1 MKLQWFAKGGPGTGR
16 SGGKGPTTDEI
27 KEFTVGRIGF
37 QELLI
42 ILVIILLLFG
52 STKLPALGKSLGEA
66 IKNFKK
72 GIKEGQEENG
82 KDDAKKGE

>member
-1 MKLQWFAKGGPGTGR
+1 M
-16 SGGKGPTTDEI
+16 
-27 KEFTVGRIGF
+27 GRIGF

-42 ILVIILLLFG
+42 ILVIVLLLFG

-72 GIKEGQEENG
+72 GIKEGQEWDKG
-82 KDDAKKGE
+82 DPKDGDAK